1 MDIQEA
7 ALEEGA
13 LREAFNIFDQDNDG
27 VISAAE
33 LKKMMAK
40 LGNSLTDA
48 EVKDIIS
55 EAGSSSTN
63 SITLAQFN
71 KLMTLGHKEGGVVP
85 DVEDEMKSAFAI
97 FDKDGDGFISP
108 KEMIAALT
116 NFGITLTERETTLLI
131 AEATLTS
138 GGQKNV
144 SYEVFKKVM
153 LSGK

>member
-1 MDIQEA
+1 
-7 ALEEGA
+7 
-13 LREAFNIFDQDNDG
+13 
-27 VISAAE
+27 
-33 LKKMMAK
+33 
-40 LGNSLTDA
+40 
-48 EVKDIIS
+48 
-55 EAGSSSTN
+55 
-63 SITLAQFN
+63 
-71 KLMTLGHKEGGVVP
+71 
-85 DVEDEMKSAFAI
+85 MKSAFAI

>member
-71 KLMTLGHKEGGVVP
+71 KLMTLGHKELRNRCLQSRHRGRVCPNVYGRRRRS
-85 DVEDEMKSAFAI
+85 ERRGRDEI
-97 FDKDGDGFISP
+97 C
-108 KEMIAALT
+108 LCH
-116 NFGITLTERETTLLI
+116 L
-131 AEATLTS
+131 
-138 GGQKNV
+138 
-144 SYEVFKKVM
+144 
-153 LSGK
+153 